1 MIDDI
6 NYIYEQVNGSHSA
19 WRNNIARYK
28 FFNNSYVGGIAYA
41 NAGYLPHFVY
51 ENGQDYG
58 KRIESTPLDNHC
70 RNIIQIYQSFLFSKA
85 PIRDFAGIENDASL
99 DDFLDDAD
107 LEKRDF
113 NAFMRDASTL
123 ASIHG
128 SALILVDRPAMDVE
142 TKADELTS
150 GIRPYVS
157 LVSAENIIDWEYE
170 RRDNGKYELVMLKIL
185 ENSTVNNRVFRY
197 YYRTHIDIVQ
207 TIEDT
212 EQVEVTDRFENPLGY
227 IPAVWLYNERSPVK
241 GVGISDLT
249 DLADLQKSIYS
260 DYDELDSTLK
270 LSNHPSLVMT
280 RTGVDANAG
289 PGAIIYVD
297 ETIPEQLKPYL
308 LQPSSASVDSII
320 YSIKTKVDSI
330 DRIAHLG
337 GIRTTNTTPMSG
349 VALQIERSLL
359 QARLQGKANNLNIAE
374 ENIWDIWADWQNLEW
389 NGSVVYPTGYSIRDT
404 QTELASLKLAKELM
418 PLNEQLNMEIDRKVA
433 ELVISDP
440 DRLDNVLRLMED
452 TDTDLPFNDPN
463 HPTLTSDNWKLHIQT
478 MIDDG
483 FTLAE
488 IEAVHP
494 ELTQLML
501 ADNVEI

>member
-1 MIDDI
+1 MTDNT
-6 NYIYEQVNGSHSA
+6 NYNYEDVNSSHPE
-19 WRNNIARYK
+19 WNNNIARYK
-28 FFNNSYVGGIAYA
+28 FFNNSYEGGIAYS

-51 ENGQDYG
+51 ENGEDYA
-58 KRIESTPLDNHC
+58 KRIASTPLDNHC
-70 RNIIQIYQSFLFSKA
+70 RNIIQIYTSFLFSKA
-85 PIRDFAGIENDASL
+85 PIRDFDGIDIDASL
-99 DDFLDDAD
+99 DDFLEDAD

-113 NAFMRDASTL
+113 NAFMRDASVL

-128 SALILVDRPAMDVE
+128 SALILVDRPATAVE
-142 TKADELTS
+142 TKADELTG

-157 LVSAENIIDWEYE
+157 LVSAENVIDWRYE
-170 RRDNGKYELVMLKIL
+170 RQDNGKYELVMLKIL
-185 ENSTVNNRVFRY
+185 EDSTVGNRVFRY
-197 YYRTHIDIVQ
+197 YYQSHIDIVKVNDD
-207 TIEDT
+207 IEKT
-212 EQVEVTDRFENPLGY
+212 EISDRFENPLGY
-227 IPAVWLYNERSPVK
+227 IPAVWLYNERSPVR

-320 YSIKTKVDSI
+320 YSIKTKVESI

-337 GIRTTNTTPMSG
+337 GIRTTTTTPMSG

-389 NGSVVYPTGYSIRDT
+389 HGQVVYPTGYSIRDT
-404 QTELASLKLAKELM
+404 STELNSLKVAKDIL
-418 PLNEQLNMEIDRKVA
+418 PLNEQLNKEIDRKVA
-433 ELVISDP
+433 ELVITDP
-440 DRLDNVLRLMED
+440 DRLDNIVRLMDDAEAD
-452 TDTDLPFNDPN
+452 VMSDNKE
-463 HPTLTSDNWKLHIQT
+463 HPTLVADNWKLHIQT

-483 FTLAE
+483 YTLSE
-488 IEAVHP
+488 IEAIHP

-501 ADNVEI
+501 ADNVQT